1 MRNMLCNIASCKLAV
16 LHRYFSATGKQFNNH
31 TDYVYLETRRET
43 DTTVVI
49 QEPVKVNDCL
59 CQEM

>member
-1 MRNMLCNIASCKLAV
+1 MLRNIASCQLAV
-16 LHRYFSATGKQFNNH
+16 LHRYFSATGQQFNNH
-31 TDYVYLETRRET
+31 TNYVYLETRRET

-59 CQEM
+59 CQEL